1 MSTTNIR
8 DVIII
13 GAGPA
18 GISAAITASE
28 LGLDVLVLDEQPTP
42 GGQLYRN
49 IERVSDETLKKLG
62 PDYSNGLS
70 LVEKFRKC
78 GADYQGGS
86 IVWNIE
92 QNGSVCFSQGGRSYQ
107 IQGKHVIIAIGA
119 TERPVPFEGWNLPG
133 VMGAG
138 AIDANFKSSG
148 TVPDG
153 PVVLGGSGPLL
164 LLVIGHLASL
174 GVEIQAVLDTTPSG
188 NMLSA
193 MPLLPGA
200 LKRTD
205 YLLKGVG
212 MLLKLKRSGIKY
224 HKNITQFKAYG
235 KGQLD
240 SVSFSTKRKNH
251 RIDSGLFLVHEGV
264 VPRCDFT
271 QLLKLKHHWDPVQR
285 FWYPRTNQFGATE
298 NEKIYVAGD
307 GAFVH
312 GGIPAAIKG
321 TLAALDIAMKLKA
334 LPASDKVDTIPKLEK
349 ELSAELAP
357 RPFVDTLYK
366 PRRDLY
372 KINDETLVC
381 RCEEVTAGDI
391 RQAVKEG
398 CREPNEIKALTRC
411 GMGHCQGRMC
421 GVALAELVADE
432 LNIESEEL
440 QPLNVR
446 APVRNL
452 SLSELAEVDLLENMD
467 S

>member
-1 MSTTNIR
+1 MDTKNMR

-49 IERVSDETLKKLG
+49 IERVGTETLKNLG

-70 LVEKFRKC
+70 LVEKFRKS
-78 GADYQGGS
+78 GAEYSGGS

-92 QNGSVCFSQGGRSYQ
+92 PNGSVCFSQGGRSSQ
-107 IQGKHVIIAIGA
+107 IQGKHVIVAIGA

-174 GVEIQAVLDTTPSG
+174 GVEIRAVLDTTPSG

-212 MLLKLKRSGIKY
+212 MLLNLKRSGIKY
-224 HKNITQFKAYG
+224 HKSITQFKAHG

-240 SVSFSTKRKNH
+240 SVSFATKKKNH

-285 FWYPRTNQFGATE
+285 FWYPGTNQFGATE

-321 TLAALDIAMKLKA
+321 TLAALDIAKRLKA
-334 LPASDKVDTIPKLEK
+334 LPHSERGDTIPRLEK
-349 ELSAELAP
+349 ELSTELAP
-357 RPFVDTLYK
+357 RPFVDSLYK

-372 KINDETLVC
+372 RVGDETLVC

-421 GVALAELVADE
+421 GVALAEIVAAE
-432 LNIESEEL
+432 LNIEPEEL
-440 QPLNVR
+440 QPLSVR

-452 SLSELAEVDLLENMD
+452 SLSELSDVDLLENID
-467 S
+467 

>member
-1 MSTTNIR
+1 MNTKNMR

-49 IERVSDETLKKLG
+49 IERVGSETLKKLG

-70 LVEKFRKC
+70 LVEKFRMS
-78 GADYQGGS
+78 GAQYQGGS

-92 QNGSVCFSQGGRSYQ
+92 PNGSVCFSHAGQSSQ
-107 IQGKHVIIAIGA
+107 IQGKHIIIAIGA

-133 VMGAG
+133 VMGVG

-148 TVPDG
+148 TIPEG

-174 GVEIQAVLDTTPSG
+174 GVEIRAVLDTTPSG

-193 MPLLPGA
+193 MPRLPGA

-212 MLLKLKRSGIKY
+212 MLLNLKRSGIKY
-224 HKNITQFKAYG
+224 HKNVTQFKAH
-235 KGQLD
+235 GQDNLD

-251 RIDSGLFLVHEGV
+251 RIDSGIFLVHEGV

-271 QLLKLKHHWDPVQR
+271 QLLNLKHYWDPVQR
-285 FWYPRTNQFGATE
+285 FWYPGTNQFGATE

-321 TLAALDIAMKLKA
+321 TLAALDIANRLKA
-334 LPASDKVDTIPKLEK
+334 LPAGERVDTIPRLLR

-357 RPFVDTLYK
+357 RPFVDGLYK

-372 KINDETLVC
+372 RVGDETLVC

-421 GVALAELVADE
+421 GVALAEIVANE
-432 LNIESEEL
+432 LSIEPDGL

-452 SLSELAEVDLLENMD
+452 SLSELSEVELLENAE
-467 S
+467 

>member
-1 MSTTNIR
+1 MNTKNMR
-8 DVIII
+8 DVIIV

-18 GISAAITASE
+18 GISAAITASD

-49 IERVSDETLKKLG
+49 IERVGRNTLKNLG
-62 PDYSNGLS
+62 LDYSNGLS
-70 LVEKFRKC
+70 LVEKFRTS
-78 GADYQGGS
+78 GAEYQGGS

-92 QNGSVCFSQGGRSYQ
+92 PNGSVCFSQGGRSSQ
-107 IQGKHVIIAIGA
+107 IQGKYVIVAIGA

-174 GVEIQAVLDTTPSG
+174 GVEIRAVLDTTPGG

-200 LKRTD
+200 LKRPD

-224 HKNITQFKAYG
+224 HKNITQFKAHG
-235 KGQLD
+235 QEQLD
-240 SVSFSTKRKNH
+240 SVSFSTKRGNH
-251 RIDSGLFLVHEGV
+251 RIDTGIFLVHEGV

-285 FWYPRTNQFGATE
+285 FWYPQTNQFGATE
-298 NEKIYVAGD
+298 NENIYVAGD

-321 TLAALDIAMKLKA
+321 TLAALDIAKKLKT
-334 LPASDKVDTIPKLEK
+334 LPASEKVDTIPKLEK

-357 RPFVDTLYK
+357 RPFVDGLYK

-372 KINDETLVC
+372 RVSDQTLMC

-421 GVALAELVADE
+421 GVALAEIVAGE
-432 LNIESEEL
+432 LNIEPDSL

-452 SLSELAEVDLLENMD
+452 SLSELSEVELLENGE
-467 S
+467 